1 MISFEKI
8 SKFNLKYELMYHY
21 VRFVHNCIFYKNY
34 NVLHKERIPKGVP
47 VVAICNHQN
56 GLSDALGILF
66 AFAKDGRRPVF
77 IARSDI
83 FRKTLWAKLLRFL
96 KIMPAFRATDSWA
109 GGDLSENDAIFNISA
124 RILADENKVVCLFP
138 EAGHQDCRTLGSFKK
153 GFARIAFKAAEMTN
167 FEKPI
172 YILPMGNHYS
182 NYFSFQSNLMI
193 NIGEAFEFSD
203 LYPIYKEH
211 PARAQSLLTERAR
224 PIVENLM
231 LNIKEADY
239 YDQYDMLRNLY
250 DKELVKKRKQKTSYF
265 PNLLEADKTIV
276 AAIDNLKEE
285 NPQEFDSLM
294 QKTFAY
300 IRKTEKLH
308 LRDWVFS
315 QKLTISGTIMRF
327 FGSLILLPFIIFGF
341 VNNFIPFNTSTLIT
355 RKIKDPMLHSSFHFV
370 MGTLFTFPLWYLIIF
385 LVLLFVVGG
394 VLGKW
399 WVALIYVVSLPI
411 SLILYLRG
419 KVKWIKLYNRIRR
432 FRFVFTGNKTFREAV
447 ELREEIVT
455 ILRKIVKT
463 ND

>member
-1 MISFEKI
+1 MISFEKV
-8 SKFNLKYELMYHY
+8 SKFNLKYELMYYY
-21 VRFVHNCIFYKNY
+21 VRFVHNFIFYKNY
-34 NVLHKERIPKGVP
+34 KVLHAERIPKGVP

-66 AFAKDGRRPVF
+66 AFSKDGRRVVF

-83 FRKTLWAKLLRFL
+83 FRKNLWAKLLRFL
-96 KIMPAFRATDSWA
+96 KIMPAFRAADSWA
-109 GGDLSENDAIFNISA
+109 GGDLSENDAVFNISA
-124 RILADENKVVCLFP
+124 RILAKENKVVCLFP
-138 EAGHQDCRTLGSFKK
+138 EAGHQDCRTLGTFKK

-182 NYFSFQSNLMI
+182 NYFSIQSNLMI

-211 PARAQSLLTERAR
+211 PARAQHLLTKRAR
-224 PIVENLM
+224 PTVENLM
-231 LNIKEADY
+231 LNIKEIDY
-239 YDQYDMLRNLY
+239 YEQYDMLRNLY
-250 DKELVKKRKQKTSYF
+250 NKELVAKRNQKTSCF

-285 NPQEFDSLM
+285 SLQEFDSLM
-294 QKTFAY
+294 KKTLAY

-308 LRDWVFS
+308 LRDWVFC
-315 QKLTISGTIMRF
+315 QKLTIFGTITRF
-327 FGSLILLPFIIFGF
+327 IGSVILLPFIAFGF
-341 VNNFIPFNTSTLIT
+341 INNLIPFNASTLIT
-355 RKIKDPMLHSSFHFV
+355 RKIKDEMLHSSFHFV

-394 VLGKW
+394 DLGIW
-399 WVALIYVVSLPI
+399 WVALTYVVSLPI
-411 SLILYLRG
+411 SLILYMRG
-419 KVKWIKLYNRIRR
+419 KIMWIKLYNRIRR
-432 FRFVFTGNKTFREAV
+432 FRFVFSGNKTFREAV

-455 ILRKIVKT
+455 ILRKIVIT

>member
-8 SKFNLKYELMYHY
+8 SKFNFKYELLYHY
-21 VRFVHNCIFYKNY
+21 VWFVHNFIFYKHY
-34 NVLHKERIPKGVP
+34 KVLHKERIPKDVP

-66 AFAKDGRRPVF
+66 AFGKDGRRPVF

-83 FRKTLWAKLLRFL
+83 FRKNLWAKLLRFL
-96 KIMPAFRATDSWA
+96 KIMPAFRATDKWA
-109 GGDLSENDAIFNISA
+109 GGDLSENDAVFNISA
-124 RILADENKVVCLFP
+124 QILADENKVVCLFP
-138 EAGHQDCRTLGSFKK
+138 EAGHQDCRTLGTFKK

-182 NYFSFQSNLMI
+182 NYFSFQSDLLI
-193 NIGEAFEFSD
+193 NIGEPFEFSD
-203 LYPIYKEH
+203 LYPIYKEQ
-211 PARAQSLLTERAR
+211 PAKAQRLLADRAR
-224 PIVENLM
+224 SIVEELM
-231 LNIKEADY
+231 LNIQDTEY
-239 YDQYDMLRNLY
+239 YEQYDMLRGLY
-250 DKELVKKRKQKTSYF
+250 EKELVKQRNQKISYF
-265 PNLLEADKTIV
+265 PNLFEADKTIV

-294 QKTFAY
+294 KKTLAY

-308 LRDWVFS
+308 LRDWIFR
-315 QKLTISGTIMRF
+315 QKLTFSGTIMRF
-327 FGSLILLPFIIFGF
+327 IVNIILLPFLIFGF
-341 VNNFIPFNTSTLIT
+341 INNFIPFNASTLIT

-394 VLGKW
+394 IFGKW
-399 WVALIYVVSLPI
+399 WIALTYIASLPI

-419 KVKWIKLYNRIRR
+419 KIMWIKLYNRIRR
-432 FRFVFTGNKTFREAV
+432 FRFVFSGNRTFREAV
-447 ELREEIVT
+447 ELRQEIVK

-463 ND
+463 DN